1 MKKIALPTRNGNIDD
16 HFGHCAFYTIITVN
30 DNNEVAKTEI
40 MPSPEGCGCKSN
52 IAYQLQEDGVTLM
65 LAGNMGMGALNKLSY
80 CGIEVVRG
88 CSGPVMDV
96 VEAYLKG
103 EGVGTAGYADVSKA
117 LAAYGAGDTQIEI
130 AAPRPVRTDAE
141 LIAEYSQRPELQECL
156 SIFDGRI
163 DHCRPL

>member
-16 HFGHCAFYTIITVN
+16 HFGYCAFYTIITVN

-52 IAYQLQEDGVTLM
+52 IAYQLQEGGVTLM
-65 LAGNMGMGALNKLSY
+65 LAGNMGMGALNKLSS

-88 CSGPVMDV
+88 CSGSVMDV

-103 EGVGTAGYADVSKA
+103 ELKDSGEACSHH
-117 LAAYGAGDTQIEI
+117 GD
-130 AAPRPVRTDAE
+130 DGH
-141 LIAEYSQRPELQECL
+141 EC
-156 SIFDGRI
+156 
-163 DHCRPL
+163 HNH

>member
-40 MPSPEGCGCKSN
+40 MPS
-52 IAYQLQEDGVTLM
+52 
-65 LAGNMGMGALNKLSY
+65 ALNKLSS

-103 EGVGTAGYADVSKA
+103 ELKDSGEACSHH
-117 LAAYGAGDTQIEI
+117 GD
-130 AAPRPVRTDAE
+130 DGH
-141 LIAEYSQRPELQECL
+141 EC
-156 SIFDGRI
+156 
-163 DHCRPL
+163 HNH

>member
-40 MPSPEGCGCKSN
+40 M
-52 IAYQLQEDGVTLM
+52 M
-65 LAGNMGMGALNKLSY
+65 LAGNMGMGALNKLSS

-103 EGVGTAGYADVSKA
+103 ELKDSGEACSHH
-117 LAAYGAGDTQIEI
+117 GD
-130 AAPRPVRTDAE
+130 DGH
-141 LIAEYSQRPELQECL
+141 EC
-156 SIFDGRI
+156 
-163 DHCRPL
+163 HNH

>member
-30 DNNEVAKTEI
+30 DNNEVAKTKI

-65 LAGNMGMGALNKLSY
+65 LAGNMGMGALNKLSS

-88 CSGPVMDV
+88 CMSV
-96 VEAYLKG
+96 
-103 EGVGTAGYADVSKA
+103 
-117 LAAYGAGDTQIEI
+117 II
-130 AAPRPVRTDAE
+130 
-141 LIAEYSQRPELQECL
+141 
-156 SIFDGRI
+156 I
-163 DHCRPL
+163 DI